1 MLPLLRASRQMTD
14 LAGQMRNDIRP
25 LIEKATRLT
34 DEASRVTSMAVVQ
47 MERVDKLTLL
57 VATRLDETM
66 GVLAVGGRGPGP
78 AGAQRSWLASKP
90 WWGPSASGKTAR
102 AGPTKTKTPC
112 SSDNAHPMTAAAC
125 RRPLALLLAA
135 ALMAGVTVGAQAP
148 SAASES
154 GAKAKELAAL
164 LQAKKLE
171 AFAARDA
178 MQPGRY
184 VAAIVVPGV
193 QLLVVSASYSRTN
206 DIEYSLYNKKF
217 QDAYLDLKSGALS
230 TDRFFVD
237 DAHVRWPGGGAG
249 QESAARCR
257 A

>member
-1 MLPLLRASRQMTD
+1 
-14 LAGQMRNDIRP
+14 
-25 LIEKATRLT
+25 
-34 DEASRVTSMAVVQ
+34 
-47 MERVDKLTLL
+47 
-57 VATRLDETM
+57 
-66 GVLAVGGRGPGP
+66 
-78 AGAQRSWLASKP
+78 
-90 WWGPSASGKTAR
+90 
-102 AGPTKTKTPC
+102 
-112 SSDNAHPMTAAAC
+112 MTAVAC
-125 RRPLALLLAA
+125 RRPVALLLAV

-164 LQAKKLE
+164 LTAKKLE

-193 QLLVVSASYSRTN
+193 QLLVVSASYSRVN

-230 TDRFFVD
+230 TNRFFVD
-237 DAHVRWPGGGAG
+237 DAMCDGLVAVPGKNPLHDAVHMDGAKVVFDG
-249 QESAARCR
+249 DFIDPKKKNSKKVPEDVYRKNFSTADMRYAQALDLLITELKRNASGTERLAGAPVLR
-257 A
+257 

>member
-1 MLPLLRASRQMTD
+1 MSSFRSSA
-14 LAGQMRNDIRP
+14 I
-25 LIEKATRLT
+25 
-34 DEASRVTSMAVVQ
+34 
-47 MERVDKLTLL
+47 
-57 VATRLDETM
+57 
-66 GVLAVGGRGPGP
+66 LAV
-78 AGAQRSWLASKP
+78 
-90 WWGPSASGKTAR
+90 
-102 AGPTKTKTPC
+102 
-112 SSDNAHPMTAAAC
+112 
-125 RRPLALLLAA
+125 ALT
-135 ALMAGVTVGAQAP
+135 AGVTVRAQAP
-148 SAASES
+148 SAATES
-154 GAKAKELAAL
+154 AAKAKELAAL

-237 DAHVRWPGGGAG
+237 DAMCDGLVAVPGKNPLHDSVHMDGAKIVFDG
-249 QESAARCR
+249 DFVDPKKKNTKKMPEDVYRKNYAAADMRYAKALDLLITELKR
-257 A
+257 PPVGTERLAGAPVLR

>member
-1 MLPLLRASRQMTD
+1 
-14 LAGQMRNDIRP
+14 
-25 LIEKATRLT
+25 
-34 DEASRVTSMAVVQ
+34 
-47 MERVDKLTLL
+47 
-57 VATRLDETM
+57 
-66 GVLAVGGRGPGP
+66 
-78 AGAQRSWLASKP
+78 
-90 WWGPSASGKTAR
+90 
-102 AGPTKTKTPC
+102 
-112 SSDNAHPMTAAAC
+112 
-125 RRPLALLLAA
+125 
-135 ALMAGVTVGAQAP
+135 MAGVAVRAQAP
-148 SAASES
+148 AATES

-193 QLLVVSASYSRTN
+193 QLLVVAAAYSRTN

-237 DAHVRWPGGGAG
+237 DAMCDGLVAVPGRNPLHDSVSMDGAKVVFDG
-249 QESAARCR
+249 DFVDPKKKNSKKVAEDVYRKNFATADMRYAKALDLLITELKR
-257 A
+257 IPAETERLAGAPVLR